1 MSVLEASAPSKI
13 IPCISRDPA
22 GTPCDLGVIA
32 RMPVAQLDPAH
43 GARLFECDRSCW
55 KSGLRAARLTN
66 AYQRRPSAPPRKMTA
81 DPVQCGG
88 QTVPVHMSAFSRHVS
103 IMRLLP
109 LGRARSLASARA
121 TSLGR
126 LYQFGPGHAVARG
139 LRGARARQ
147 YRDHQGRVRASA
159 RRGRAGG
166 GGVDEPGSV
175 RWLRCSRGSQRGS
188 QNNKKPPAGRA
199 RGL

>member
-1 MSVLEASAPSKI
+1 VVQGSAALLPAMSVLGASEPSKI
-13 IPCISRDPA
+13 ILCISRDPA

-43 GARLFECDRSCW
+43 GARLFKCDRSCW

-109 LGRARSLASARA
+109 LGYEHYDARLA
-121 TSLGR
+121 
-126 LYQFGPGHAVARG
+126 G
-139 LRGARARQ
+139 LRRSGA
-147 YRDHQGRVRASA
+147 
-159 RRGRAGG
+159 
-166 GGVDEPGSV
+166 
-175 RWLRCSRGSQRGS
+175 SR
-188 QNNKKPPAGRA
+188 
-199 RGL
+199 